1 MYSDDFLLSAYS
13 TFRLASGHKLSSID
27 YSERQVRRMLARTGR
42 TLMTVT
48 REDLIRALAVDVAP
62 HTKRLMRSAY
72 RGIHAFMQDEG
83 YRSENPADRLP
94 KQRVPRREA
103 NPVSTAELQE
113 LLLSSIHQRT
123 RLYVLL
129 YAYQGMRAAEIAA
142 VSSRSIDWQRQRIL
156 TLNAKGDV
164 LVWRPLHPIVWD
176 ELQYH
181 RRDGHLFPGV
191 SDGHVRPASVSTVL
205 ARALRRAGIE
215 GHRPHQL
222 RAWFATQQ
230 LEAGVSGPVAQAN
243 MRHAD
248 ASSMKYYYLPS
259 EDAMRAA
266 IELLPRV
273 HVPRGGK
280 RGALGARPSGR
291 VRA

>member
-1 MYSDDFLLSAYS
+1 MHSDHELLAAYA
-13 TFRLASGHKLSSID
+13 TFRSASGHKRSSIA
-27 YSERQVRRMLARTGR
+27 YSEGQVRRMLARTGK

-48 REDLIRALAVDVAP
+48 REDLIGALAVDVAP

-72 RGIHAFMQDEG
+72 RGVHAFLQDEG
-83 YRSENPADRLP
+83 YRSDNPAERLP

-103 NPVSTAELQE
+103 HPVSTAELQT
-113 LLLSSIHQRT
+113 LLMSSIHQRT

-142 VSSRSIDWQRQRIL
+142 VSSGSIDWQRRRIL

-181 RRDGHLFPGV
+181 RRDGNLFPGV
-191 SDGHVRPASVSTVL
+191 SDGHVRPATISTVL
-205 ARALRRAGIE
+205 ARALRRAGIT

-259 EDAMRAA
+259 EDALRSA

-280 RGALGARPSGR
+280 RGATRARPAS
-291 VRA
+291 VP